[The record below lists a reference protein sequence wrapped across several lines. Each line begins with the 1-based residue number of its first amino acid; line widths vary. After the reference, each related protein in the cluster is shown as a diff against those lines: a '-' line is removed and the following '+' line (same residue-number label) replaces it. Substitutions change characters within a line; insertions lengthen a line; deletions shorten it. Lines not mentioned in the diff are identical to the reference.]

1 MPLSPTSQILESI
14 HGLPA
19 SPSAHTAPDFSSS
32 PLGVS
37 RDGGQL
43 SSENVIGSILELG
56 SPHLRDDVSCTT
68 TPAKLPLNKS
78 SRMPDS
84 PQDRDPLDMADAQ
97 AQLAQYR
104 KRLARD
110 LEMRERSARSSMAA
124 TGDKKRVSP
133 IQEETIETRVEELP
147 NPTFTTTSTESGNTI
162 RGGVTPG
169 VIAATPSYPFPRMQ
183 SSRKAT
189 NAGKSSSPGAA
200 FSQSPMSPTR
210 FKFSF
215 LERDLPA
222 SSNTSAST
230 FVFNPD
236 GFATPNDSHRNRTT
250 EYPTPN
256 LFDLSLMLTAEP
268 GLDAWWET
276 VVQIMTQVY
285 KAERVTLSIP
295 ADVTD
300 IENVPWGQ
308 KATYNEHQE
317 DGFSLGYMG
326 RSVGGS
332 SGLPDMTDTGSEMH
346 SHPENASEAPPPRPN
361 LSSRHSFNT
370 FEESKDRADVSEQ
383 PGRRPAGLSRSK
395 SYMPSAVPAKPDR
408 PHPALNQ
415 TALQQLAAADEN
427 EAPAWEAT
435 LGQRQVTKARVLPV
449 LQALDYEADPLID
462 HASVMRVLER
472 GKVIALTR
480 TYPYL
485 QPGDPQEPAGS
496 RAESDAPRKKP
507 VYIQPET
514 PGRRP
519 EPSSSTSHSSKV
531 SSSRDGGR
539 PGRLK
544 ARFEEEL
551 HRPPSPKYEEY
562 EQAPQSPWSQ
572 SPAPSPAV
580 RPDPKENPFFTDAV
594 VDEDSFNPDTTT
606 ADYSSISPPEA
617 IGIDNSSSVLHIPL
631 NHVLLSRMPRPFFDA
646 TPIPGSG
653 TFGINRDSEPGVP
666 GKTPRCDPDAAG
678 FGDGPRVAPI
688 AILSILSPVIPYPSN
703 LRRSLG
709 HLSMHLA
716 TSFSLCQH
724 HSTLETEIA
733 GIKRRRPHPSGFGA
747 LASDGRPIA
756 NATTLSNMIHLHPGE
771 LPTQSSLAGSMTS
784 LSEYSGVSRSA
795 VGSPIATPGV
805 ERAEQATLGILA
817 DRIDKTL
824 VTTSPLPVVEDGY
837 FSAKHT
843 PVIARSDYSS
853 SSTGRKGKGTVR
865 EGTSLEKRRAR
876 GSSVTS
882 AQTPDASET
891 RSVSDKRRSLEDSA
905 GSSSSLSRERGDSQT
920 SDTRSGDADV
930 PVLKADSASSR
941 ASEGTSSHPKPST
954 KHRHTMLHTYG
965 ADFSTTFPSLPPS
978 ATLVSKP
985 SLPTRSGSVMTS
997 VSTTNSEMP
1006 PPSDRLKGLILD
1018 SLPAHVFVALPQ
1030 SGEVVWVSSRYL
1042 SYRGLSVGDLVADPW
1057 GSIHEEDRDEYL
1069 KAWGHCLR
1077 TGEQFSRTVR
1087 IRRFDGAYRWF
1098 YARAVASRDKRGV
1111 IHHFLG
1117 SYMDI
1122 HDQRL
1127 AEVKAARQEQIAASE
1142 AKHKLLANLIPQ
1154 IIFTATDNSG
1164 ITSANEQWLS
1174 YTGQSFEDS
1183 LGLGFMDYVHP
1194 EDLAKC
1200 RFPSDLPH
1208 SRSPKKYPDRKP
1220 ETPGDPLSL
1229 SDNPAALLR
1238 HLSGHVDITPTDNLL
1253 NMHLNG
1259 KANPG
1264 TSGKRE
1270 AEADMAAESP
1280 ISDLNG
1286 LARMGVIKVARDSN
1300 GRLSYTT
1307 EVRLR
1312 SKSGEYRWH
1321 LVRCVEIDNVDF
1333 GDGASSYFGSAT
1345 DINDHKLLEAKLKE
1359 AMESK
1364 SRFLSNMSHEIR
1376 TPLIGISGM
1385 VSFLQDTQL
1394 DEEQRD
1400 YTNTIQTSANSLLMI
1415 INDILDLSKVAA
1427 GMMKLKFE
1435 WFHTRSLIED
1445 VNELVSTMAIAKRLE
1460 LNYIVDEDVP
1470 AWVKGDKI
1478 RIRQVLLNVIG
1489 NAIKFTT
1496 VGEVFSRCR
1505 VYREASESSKAAS
1518 HELTL
1523 EFAIIDTGRGFTKE
1537 EAELI
1542 FKPFSQID
1550 GSSTRQHGGSGLGLV
1565 ISRQLVELHGG
1576 KMEGSAVP
1584 GKGSTFT
1591 FTAKFGLPTEED
1603 HPQFQPSPASL
1614 AADELSQV
1622 DTVPPLPSI
1631 GPAQPSRS
1639 RTSSHASPDAA
1650 ADILLASGP
1659 LSSGSSNPSSAESG
1673 LSMLSGASSV
1683 SSIKAG
1689 LVRLSEAA
1697 KATGHDLSQVM
1708 LTAPFEGTPVGVAP
1722 DPRPLVYS
1730 ILIVCP
1736 QTHSRE
1742 ATSQHIATTLPKDVP
1757 YQISALESATEA
1769 AKVITSEDGHRFTH
1783 IVLNLPTAE
1792 EVISLVE
1799 LTTRSSRQQG
1809 VTILVLSDTV
1819 QRQQVIRLA
1828 SGTAC
1833 EKLLREKQ
1841 ITFIYKP
1848 VKPSRFAVIFDPDK
1862 VRDLSVDLNR
1872 STAQQMVENQKA
1884 SYLEIEKRM
1893 GNKGYRV
1900 LLVEDNPVNQKVL
1913 TKYLKKVG
1921 VGVDIAT
1928 DGMDCVDMVF
1938 SRPYGY
1944 YSLILVSSH
1953 SLPFSFFSF
1962 LFTQRII
1969 VVIANPKLQCDLH
1982 MPRKDGYQACREV
1995 REWEKRKG
2003 KGATMPIIALSA
2015 NVMSDVQD
2023 KCLAAGFS
2031 EYVTKPVDFIDL
2043 SRAMSKF
2050 F

>member
-1 MPLSPTSQILESI
+1 MPLSPASQILTPL
-14 HGLPA
+14 HDLPA
-19 SPSAHTAPDFSSS
+19 SPSHAPALSASS
-32 PLGVS
+32 PGSS
-37 RDGGQL
+37 RDKGQL
-43 SSENVIGSILELG
+43 PAGSVIDSILELG
-56 SPHLRDDVSCTT
+56 SSHIRDDVSCVTT
-68 TPAKLPLNKS
+68 QAKLPFNKP
-78 SRMPDS
+78 SRNLDS
-84 PQDRDPLDMADAQ
+84 PQDRDPWDMADAQ
-97 AQLAQYR
+97 AQLSQYR

-110 LEMRERSARSSMAA
+110 LEMRERSARNSMAA

-133 IQEETIETRVEELP
+133 IQEETGETRVEEMVNP
-147 NPTFTTTSTESGNTI
+147 NLTTTSTESGNTI
-162 RGGVTPG
+162 RGGTTPG
-169 VIAATPSYPFPRMQ
+169 LIAATPSYPFPRMQ
-183 SSRKAT
+183 TSAR
-189 NAGKSSSPGAA
+189 KSSNPNKPSSTAS
-200 FSQSPMSPTR
+200 FTSHSPMSPTR

-215 LERDLPA
+215 LERDLP
-222 SSNTSAST
+222 SSSDTSASP
-230 FVFNPD
+230 FVFHP
-236 GFATPNDSHRNRTT
+236 GGLAASPEAYRGRAT

-285 KAERVTLSIP
+285 KAERVTLSVP

-317 DGFSLGYMG
+317 DGLSLGYMV
-326 RSVGGS
+326 RSTGGS
-332 SGLPDMTDTGSEMH
+332 SCPQDLADVGSEIP
-346 SHPENASEAPPPRPN
+346 SHADSLSEAPPRRPS
-361 LSSRHSFNT
+361 LSTRHSFTT
-370 FEESKDRADVSEQ
+370 FEESKDRTGVPEQ
-383 PGRRPAGLSRSK
+383 PTRRPLGLSRSK
-395 SYMPSAVPAKPDR
+395 SYMPSAIPSKPE
-408 PHPALNQ
+408 PNHSALNQ
-415 TALQQLAAADEN
+415 SALQELAAADEDG
-427 EAPAWEAT
+427 APTWEAT
-435 LGQRQVTKARVLPV
+435 LGQRRVAKARVLPV

-462 HASVMRVLER
+462 HASVMKVLQR

-480 TYPYL
+480 SYPYL
-485 QPGDPQEPAGS
+485 QPNATQDTNDPAVIPDEK
-496 RAESDAPRKKP
+496 ESARRKSTLTHPEASPRK
-507 VYIQPET
+507 PELA
-514 PGRRP
+514 
-519 EPSSSTSHSSKV
+519 SSVGQSSKT
-531 SSSRDGGR
+531 STPRDGTR
-539 PGRLK
+539 SGRLK

-562 EQAPQSPWSQ
+562 EQTPQSPWSQ

-580 RPDPKENPFFTDAV
+580 RADPKENPFFTDAV
-594 VDEDSFNPDTTT
+594 VDEDSFNPSASP

-631 NHVLLSRMPRPFFDA
+631 NHVLLSRTHQPFFDV
-646 TPIPGSG
+646 TPIPRSESGGLGRGSDAVMSG
-653 TFGINRDSEPGVP
+653 T
-666 GKTPRCDPDAAG
+666 TTRCDFTPKASD
-678 FGDGPRVAPI
+678 DKPREAPI

-703 LRRSLG
+703 LRRSLNY
-709 HLSMHLA
+709 LSPHLA

-724 HSTLETEIA
+724 YSTLETELA
-733 GIKRRRPHPSGFGA
+733 GIKRRRPHISGFGA
-747 LASDGRPIA
+747 LTSDGRPIA
-756 NATTLSNMIHLHPGE
+756 NPSSFANLTHLHPGE

-805 ERAEQATLGILA
+805 EQANLGVLA
-817 DRIDKTL
+817 DRAEKGPM
-824 VTTSPLPVVEDGY
+824 TTSPLPVAEDGY
-837 FSAKHT
+837 FSAKHA
-843 PVIARSDYSS
+843 PIIPRSEASS
-853 SSTGRKGKGTVR
+853 SAGRKGKAAASSRDGAA
-865 EGTSLEKRRAR
+865 LEKRRAR
-876 GSSVTS
+876 GSSVAS
-882 AQTPDASET
+882 SQAPDLLDIKVVA
-891 RSVSDKRRSLEDSA
+891 DKRRSIEDPA
-905 GSSSSLSRERGDSQT
+905 ASSPNLSRERGDSHT
-920 SDTRSGDADV
+920 SESKSVDADMAAQATESGTAKV
-930 PVLKADSASSR
+930 
-941 ASEGTSSHPKPST
+941 SEGAFNHKPPP
-954 KHRHTMLHTYG
+954 KHRHTMLHSYG
-965 ADFSTTFPSLPPS
+965 ADFATTFPSLPPS

-985 SLPTRSGSVMTS
+985 LPTRSGSVMTN
-997 VSTTNSEMP
+997 VSTSNTEMP

-1057 GSIHEEDRDEYL
+1057 GSIHEEDREDYL
-1069 KAWGHCLR
+1069 KAWSHCLR

-1122 HDQRL
+1122 HDQRI

-1142 AKHKLLANLIPQ
+1142 AKHKLLSNLIPQ
-1154 IIFTATDNSG
+1154 IIFTATENSG

-1174 YTGQSFEDS
+1174 YTGQSFQDC

-1200 RFPSDLPH
+1200 RIPSDPH
-1208 SRSPKKYPDRKP
+1208 QPRSPKKCPDRKP
-1220 ETPGDPLSL
+1220 ETPHDPLSL
-1229 SDNPAALLR
+1229 NDNPAALLR
-1238 HLSGHVDITPTDNLL
+1238 HLSGHVDITPTDSLL
-1253 NMHLNG
+1253 NMHMNG
-1259 KANPG
+1259 NA
-1264 TSGKRE
+1264 SHKRDE
-1270 AEADMAAESP
+1270 DSPQSP
-1280 ISDLNG
+1280 ISDLNE
-1286 LARMGVIKVARDSN
+1286 LARKGVIKVARDSN

-1385 VSFLQDTQL
+1385 VSFLQDTEL
-1394 DEEQRD
+1394 NEEQRD

-1460 LNYIVDEDVP
+1460 LNYIVEEDVP

-1489 NAIKFTT
+1489 NAIKFTSE
-1496 VGEVFSRCR
+1496 GEVFSRCK
-1505 VYREASESSKAAS
+1505 VYRSADS
-1518 HELTL
+1518 HDPPSDEITL

-1576 KMEGSAVP
+1576 EMQGTAEP

-1603 HPQFQPSPASL
+1603 HPELQPSPSSMPADHASH
-1614 AADELSQV
+1614 A

-1631 GPAQPSRS
+1631 SASQPPRS
-1639 RTSSHASPDAA
+1639 RASSHASPDAG
-1650 ADILLASGP
+1650 ADLVLASGP
-1659 LSSGSSNPSSAESG
+1659 QSSGSSNLSAESG
-1673 LSMLSGASSV
+1673 LSMLTEGSSAP
-1683 SSIKAG
+1683 SIKAG
-1689 LVRLSEAA
+1689 L
-1697 KATGHDLSQVM
+1697 
-1708 LTAPFEGTPVGVAP
+1708 GTPLGVVP

-1757 YQISALESATEA
+1757 CQIKALDSADEA
-1769 AKVITSEDGHRFTH
+1769 QRLLNSDSGPRFTH

-1792 EVISLVE
+1792 EVISLIQQTTK
-1799 LTTRSSRQQG
+1799 LTSQQG
-1809 VTILVLSDTV
+1809 VVILVLSDTV

-1828 SGTAC
+1828 SGTPC
-1833 EKLLREKQ
+1833 EKLLSEKQ
-1841 ITFIYKP
+1841 ITFIHKP

-1872 STAQQMVENQKA
+1872 STAQQMVESQKA

-1928 DGMDCVDMVF
+1928 DGLDCVEMVF

-1944 YSLILVSSH
+1944 YSLIL
-1953 SLPFSFFSF
+1953 
-1962 LFTQRII
+1962 
-1969 VVIANPKLQCDLH
+1969 CDLH

-1995 REWEKRKG
+1995 RDWERRKG
-2003 KGATMPIIALSA
+2003 KGARMPIIALSA

-2031 EYVTKPVDFIDL
+2031 DYVTKPVDFIDL

>member
-1 MPLSPTSQILESI
+1 
-14 HGLPA
+14 
-19 SPSAHTAPDFSSS
+19 
-32 PLGVS
+32 
-37 RDGGQL
+37 
-43 SSENVIGSILELG
+43 
-56 SPHLRDDVSCTT
+56 
-68 TPAKLPLNKS
+68 
-78 SRMPDS
+78 
-84 PQDRDPLDMADAQ
+84 
-97 AQLAQYR
+97 
-104 KRLARD
+104 
-110 LEMRERSARSSMAA
+110 
-124 TGDKKRVSP
+124 
-133 IQEETIETRVEELP
+133 
-147 NPTFTTTSTESGNTI
+147 
-162 RGGVTPG
+162 
-169 VIAATPSYPFPRMQ
+169 
-183 SSRKAT
+183 
-189 NAGKSSSPGAA
+189 
-200 FSQSPMSPTR
+200 
-210 FKFSF
+210 
-215 LERDLPA
+215 
-222 SSNTSAST
+222 
-230 FVFNPD
+230 
-236 GFATPNDSHRNRTT
+236 
-250 EYPTPN
+250 
-256 LFDLSLMLTAEP
+256 MLTAEP

-326 RSVGGS
+326 RS
-332 SGLPDMTDTGSEMH
+332 
-346 SHPENASEAPPPRPN
+346 NASEAPPPRPN

-370 FEESKDRADVSEQ
+370 FEESKDRADISEQ

-395 SYMPSAVPAKPDR
+395 SYMPSAGPAKPDR

-427 EAPAWEAT
+427 DAPAWEAT

-485 QPGDPQEPAGS
+485 QPGDPQEPAG
-496 RAESDAPRKKP
+496 PR
-507 VYIQPET
+507 
-514 PGRRP
+514 
-519 EPSSSTSHSSKV
+519 
-531 SSSRDGGR
+531 
-539 PGRLK
+539 
-544 ARFEEEL
+544 
-551 HRPPSPKYEEY
+551 
-562 EQAPQSPWSQ
+562 

-653 TFGINRDSEPGVP
+653 AFGINRDSDAGVP

-678 FGDGPRVAPI
+678 FGDGPRVAPL
-688 AILSILSPVIPYPSN
+688 AILSILSP
-703 LRRSLG
+703 
-709 HLSMHLA
+709 
-716 TSFSLCQH
+716 
-724 HSTLETEIA
+724 ETA
-733 GIKRRRPHPSGFGA
+733 APSGFGA

-756 NATTLSNMIHLHPGE
+756 NAATLSNMIHLHPGE

-795 VGSPIATPGV
+795 VGSPIATPGL
-805 ERAEQATLGILA
+805 ERVEQATLGILA

-853 SSTGRKGKGTVR
+853 SSTG
-865 EGTSLEKRRAR
+865 
-876 GSSVTS
+876 
-882 AQTPDASET
+882 
-891 RSVSDKRRSLEDSA
+891 
-905 GSSSSLSRERGDSQT
+905 
-920 SDTRSGDADV
+920 
-930 PVLKADSASSR
+930 
-941 ASEGTSSHPKPST
+941 H
-954 KHRHTMLHTYG
+954 
-965 ADFSTTFPSLPPS
+965 
-978 ATLVSKP
+978 
-985 SLPTRSGSVMTS
+985 
-997 VSTTNSEMP
+997 
-1006 PPSDRLKGLILD
+1006 
-1018 SLPAHVFVALPQ
+1018 
-1030 SGEVVWVSSRYL
+1030 
-1042 SYRGLSVGDLVADPW
+1042 LVADPW

-1183 LGLGFMDYVHP
+1183 LGLGFMDYIAQEV
-1194 EDLAKC
+1194 
-1200 RFPSDLPH
+1200 
-1208 SRSPKKYPDRKP
+1208 SRAEAGNPRR
-1220 ETPGDPLSL
+1220 PLSL

-1238 HLSGHVDITPTDNLL
+1238 HLSGHVDITTTDNLL

-1259 KANPG
+1259 KANAG
-1264 TSGKRE
+1264 ASGKRE
-1270 AEADMAAESP
+1270 AEVDMAAESP

-1505 VYREASESSKAAS
+1505 VYREASESPKTTP

-1639 RTSSHASPDAA
+1639 RTSSHASPDTV
-1650 ADILLASGP
+1650 ADMLLASGP

-1689 LVRLSEAA
+1689 L
-1697 KATGHDLSQVM
+1697 
-1708 LTAPFEGTPVGVAP
+1708 GTPVGVAP

-1757 YQISALESATEA
+1757 YQIRALDSTTEA

-1799 LTTRSSRQQG
+1799 LTTKSNRQQG

-1819 QRQQVIRLA
+1819 QRQQVMRLA

-1848 VKPSRFAVIFDPDK
+1848 VKPSRFAVIFDPD
-1862 VRDLSVDLNR
+1862 
-1872 STAQQMVENQKA
+1872 KA

-1944 YSLILVSSH
+1944 YSLIL
-1953 SLPFSFFSF
+1953 
-1962 LFTQRII
+1962 
-1969 VVIANPKLQCDLH
+1969 CDLH